1 MRLTLKLLIL
11 FLISNSLLAQVE
23 EIEPQDYIKSI
34 TFRGTTPKSQL
45 PIIRLGDRLTLEF
58 DVLNGDEEDFYYE
71 IRHYN
76 FDWTPSI
83 LVESEY
89 LDGFNEQRIRYYENS
104 LNTFQIY
111 SHHQLWIPNRQTRGL
126 KLSGNYMITIYND
139 DDEIEFT
146 RKFMV
151 VEDLATVGVAVKR
164 SRDVTFVNEKQS
176 IDIAISSP
184 TIRFNNPM
192 QTVKTAIV
200 KNNNLKTAIKDLKPQ
215 YILGNEL
222 QYRYVEESSFYGG
235 NEFFFFENKNLRAA
249 NNAIQF
255 VELNDLY
262 NHYLF
267 PNISRADLPYT
278 YNPDINGNFL
288 ITALDRD
295 KPIIEADYAK
305 VHFALDIDKRPEG
318 ESVHVYGNFN
328 NFTVDD
334 STKMEYNS
342 ERNAYESSL
351 VLKQGFY
358 NYKYVIAKE
367 DGSIDEN
374 AIGGS
379 FYQTENNYKV
389 LVYYRDLGARY
400 DRLIGIG
407 EASSVNI
414 TN

>member
-1 MRLTLKLLIL
+1 MRFKLNLLIL
-11 FLISNSLLAQVE
+11 FLLPCSLFAQEE
-23 EIEPQDYIKSI
+23 EIEPQEYIKTI
-34 TFRGTTPKSQL
+34 TFKGDTPESQL
-45 PIIRLGDRLTLEF
+45 PILRLGQQLTLEF
-58 DVLNGDEEDFYYE
+58 DVLNGDEADFYYE

-89 LDGFNEQRIRYYENS
+89 LNGFNEQRIRYYENS
-104 LNTFQIY
+104 FNTFQMY
-111 SHHQLWIPNRQTRGL
+111 SHYLLTIPNRQTRGL
-126 KLSGNYMITIYND
+126 KISGNYMITIYND

-151 VEDLATVGVAVKR
+151 FEDYANVGVAVRR
-164 SRDVTFVNEKQS
+164 SRDVAFVNEKQS
-176 IDIAISSP
+176 IDVAINSS
-184 TIRFNNPM
+184 TIRFNNPKE
-192 QTVKTAIV
+192 TIKTAIV
-200 KNNNLKTAIKDLKPQ
+200 KNNNLKTAITDLKPQ

-222 QYRYVEESSFYGG
+222 QYRYVEESSFFGG
-235 NEFFFFENKNLRAA
+235 NEFFFFENKDLRAA

-255 VELNDLY
+255 IDLDDIY

-267 PNISRADLPYT
+267 TNISRADLPYT

-295 KPIIEADYAK
+295 KPRIEADYAK
-305 VHFALDIDKRPEG
+305 IHFALELDQLPEG

-328 NFTVDD
+328 NYSVDN
-334 STKMEYNS
+334 STKMEYNT
-342 ERNAYESSL
+342 EKNTYESSL
-351 VLKQGFY
+351 LLKQGFY
-358 NYKYVIAKE
+358 NYKYVIKKE
-367 DGSIDEN
+367 DGTLDEN
-374 AIGGS
+374 TISGS

-407 EASSVNI
+407 EANSVNI

>member
-1 MRLTLKLLIL
+1 MRLKLKILIL
-11 FLISNSLLAQVE
+11 FLLSNSLFAQVE

-34 TFRGTTPKSQL
+34 TFKGNTPESQL
-45 PIIRLGDRLTLEF
+45 PILKLGEYLKLEF
-58 DVLNGDEEDFYYE
+58 DALNGDEDDFYYE

-76 FDWTPSI
+76 FDWTPSV

-89 LDGFNEQRIRYYENS
+89 LNGFNEQRIRYYENS
-104 LNTFQIY
+104 FNTFQMY
-111 SHHQLWIPNRQTRGL
+111 SHYQLTIPNRQTRGL

-139 DDEIEFT
+139 DDDIEFT

-151 VEDLATVGVAVKR
+151 FEDLSNVGVSVRR
-164 SRDVTFVNEKQS
+164 SRDVAFVNEKQS
-176 IDIAISSP
+176 IDIAINSS
-184 TIRFNNPM
+184 TIRFNNPKETIK
-192 QTVKTAIV
+192 TVIV
-200 KNNNLKTAIKDLKPQ
+200 KNNNLKTAITDLKPQ

-222 QYRYVEESSFYGG
+222 QYRYVKESSFFAG
-235 NEFFFFENKNLRAA
+235 NEFFYFENKDLRAA

-255 VELNDLY
+255 VELDEIY

-267 PNISRADLPYT
+267 TNISRADLPYT

-295 KPIIEADYAK
+295 KPGIEADYAK
-305 VHFALDIDKRPEG
+305 IHFALQLDELPKE
-318 ESVHVYGNFN
+318 ESIHVYGNFN
-328 NFTVDD
+328 NYTVDD

-342 ERNAYESSL
+342 ERNTYESSL
-351 VLKQGFY
+351 LLKQGFY

-367 DGSIDEN
+367 DGTLEEN
-374 AIGGS
+374 VIGGN